1 MAKILIVDDS
11 SFSRRT
17 LRKFLEEAGH
27 QVVEAEDG
35 MAAIEQYFL
44 DQPDLVF
51 LDMNM
56 RGMHGLDVLTKLREL
71 DPAVAVVVATADVQS
86 ATRQLAAAGGAKAFL
101 PKPFTADTVQAMVS
115 SVLAG
120 EGR

>member
-1 MAKILIVDDS
+1 MAKILVVDDS

-17 LRKFLEEAGH
+17 LRKILEGEGH
-27 QVVEAEDG
+27 TIVEAEDG

-44 DQPDLVF
+44 DIPDLVF

-56 RGMHGLDVLTKLREL
+56 RGMHGLEVLSKLREL
-71 DPAVAVVVATADVQS
+71 DPQASVVVATADVQS
-86 ATRQLAAAGGAKAFL
+86 TTRAMVADQGAKAFIC
-101 PKPFTADTVQAMVS
+101 KPFTPSDILTTVN

-120 EGR
+120 ATA

>member
-11 SFSRRT
+11 GFSRRT
-17 LRKFLEEAGH
+17 LRKFLESAGH

-44 DQPDLVF
+44 DQPDVVF

-71 DPAVAVVVATADVQS
+71 DPQAAVVVATADVQTS
-86 ATRQLAAAGGAKAFL
+86 TRTLAADAGAKAFL
-101 PKPFTADTVQAMVS
+101 AKPFVSDNVLTVVNN
-115 SVLAG
+115 VLAG
-120 EGR
+120 EP

>member
-17 LRKFLEEAGH
+17 LRKILESAGH
-27 QVVEAEDG
+27 AIVEAEDG

-44 DQPDLVF
+44 TTPDLVF

-56 RGMHGLDVLTKLREL
+56 RGMHGLEVLSKLREL
-71 DPAVAVVVATADVQS
+71 DPQINIVVATADVQS
-86 ATRQLAAAGGAKAFL
+86 STRSMAANEGAKAFL
-101 PKPFTADTVQAMVS
+101 PKPFTPDN
-115 SVLAG
+115 VLATVNTVLMG
-120 EGR
+120 GAA

>member
-17 LRKFLEEAGH
+17 LRKFLEPAGH
-27 QVVEAEDG
+27 TVVEAEDG
-35 MAAIEQYFL
+35 MAAIERYFL
-44 DQPDLVF
+44 DQPDVVL

-71 DPAVAVVVATADVQS
+71 DPQVTVVVATADIQS
-86 ATRQLAAAGGAKAFL
+86 STRALAADKGAKAFL
-101 PKPFTADTVQAMVS
+101 AKPFASDN
-115 SVLAG
+115 VLATVNQVLAR
-120 EGR
+120 ERR

>member
-17 LRKFLEEAGH
+17 LRRLLEPAGH
-27 QVVEAEDG
+27 DVVEAEDG
-35 MAAIEQYFL
+35 MAAIERYFL
-44 DQPDLVF
+44 DHPDVVL

-56 RGMHGLDVLTKLREL
+56 RGMHGLDVLGKLREL
-71 DPAVAVVVATADVQS
+71 DPQVSVVVATADVQS
-86 ATRQLAAAGGAKAFL
+86 STRILAADAGAKAFL
-101 PKPFTADTVQAMVS
+101 AKPFASDN
-115 SVLAG
+115 VLATIDGVLGG

>member
-11 SFSRRT
+11 GFSRRT
-17 LRKFLEEAGH
+17 LRKFLEAAGH
-27 QVVEAEDG
+27 QVGEAEDG

-44 DQPDLVF
+44 DQPDVVF

-71 DPAVAVVVATADVQS
+71 DPGVAVVVATADVQS
-86 ATRQLAAAGGAKAFL
+86 ATRQLAAGAGAKAFL
-101 PKPFTADTVQAMVS
+101 PKPFTADTVLTMVS